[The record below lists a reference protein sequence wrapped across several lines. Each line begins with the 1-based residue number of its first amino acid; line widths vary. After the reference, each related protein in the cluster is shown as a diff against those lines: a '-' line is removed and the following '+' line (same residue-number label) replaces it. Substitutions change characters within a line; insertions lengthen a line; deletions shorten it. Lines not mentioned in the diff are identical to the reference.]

1 MYALFII
8 RVRVPAII
16 EIWERLSFYYHLNI
30 YLCTLIAANS
40 NDNKVL
46 SFSNLN
52 YKFKVTRITKNFW
65 CTCAPPRGSKDVLQS
80 VILPVSPFPI
90 VHNNG
95 RWCSV
100 VIALLCSPSVCFP
113 WPSFNNTIT
122 NHKSQLQGIFQ
133 TILSLSTC
141 NVYTW
146 VSLRSMRQKHT
157 VACPCTITVV
167 SELTERGTT
176 HHTNT
181 HLAWKSRY
189 GIYFPQI
196 QTCRY
201 DFLPQGVQTSSPPF
215 LFKKNVTKAKT
226 LNNGQIHCLF
236 LINGFRFSIYDIMS
250 SVKFEFESSL
260 INYCSL
266 RGLARFGGG
275 LQRRFFIM
283 IMKKIIS

>member
-1 MYALFII
+1 MYAWFII
-8 RVRVPAII
+8 RIRVPAII

-122 NHKSQLQGIFQ
+122 NHNCEEFDSANI
-133 TILSLSTC
+133 
-141 NVYTW
+141 
-146 VSLRSMRQKHT
+146 
-157 VACPCTITVV
+157 
-167 SELTERGTT
+167 
-176 HHTNT
+176 T
-181 HLAWKSRY
+181 HLHWWNFSPDTRHQTPDTRHQTPDTRHRHRDYDYESKLKIKSKTY
-189 GIYFPQI
+189 II
-196 QTCRY
+196 IL
-201 DFLPQGVQTSSPPF
+201 DFRL
-215 LFKKNVTKAKT
+215 
-226 LNNGQIHCLF
+226 
-236 LINGFRFSIYDIMS
+236 
-250 SVKFEFESSL
+250 
-260 INYCSL
+260 
-266 RGLARFGGG
+266 
-275 LQRRFFIM
+275 
-283 IMKKIIS
+283 

>member
-1 MYALFII
+1 MYAWFII
-8 RVRVPAII
+8 RIRVPAII

-40 NDNKVL
+40 NDYKVL

-52 YKFKVTRITKNFW
+52 YKLSYTYIEELSLMHL
-65 CTCAPPRGSKDVLQS
+65 CTQGVRSMYCNLLYYQYPHS
-80 VILPVSPFPI
+80 PI
-90 VHNNG
+90 VHNNV
-95 RWCSV
+95 RWCTPGSV

-167 SELTERGTT
+167 SE
-176 HHTNT
+176 
-181 HLAWKSRY
+181 
-189 GIYFPQI
+189 
-196 QTCRY
+196 
-201 DFLPQGVQTSSPPF
+201 
-215 LFKKNVTKAKT
+215 
-226 LNNGQIHCLF
+226 
-236 LINGFRFSIYDIMS
+236 
-250 SVKFEFESSL
+250 
-260 INYCSL
+260 
-266 RGLARFGGG
+266 
-275 LQRRFFIM
+275 
-283 IMKKIIS
+283 